1 MKYKYYQI
9 SFVLLLISNF
19 LYSNNCYAQIKT
31 NQEIIKELVMN
42 EIFNSIEMLSD
53 KPDSIQIILRGQSD
67 IEKWVVEKIRTE
79 VLERDITL
87 LENNQDSVFQIII
100 EKIETQITYR
110 GKNRSILLSYSNY
123 EREIR
128 AIISFFLKNER
139 NTVLFN
145 FSEELKNIDLITRNS
160 IEKVENRLLPF
171 TVGSKAESKFI
182 KRFFEPII
190 VTAVTISAVY
200 LFFSLRSS

>member
-67 IEKWVVEKIRTE
+67 IEKWVVEKLRTE

>member
-9 SFVLLLISNF
+9 SFILLLISNF
-19 LYSNNCYAQIKT
+19 LYSNNCYSQIKT
-31 NQEIIKELVMN
+31 NQEVIKELVIN
-42 EIFNSIEMLSD
+42 EIFNSIEKLSD
-53 KPDSIQIILRGQSD
+53 KPDSIQIILRGQRD
-67 IEKWVVEKIRTE
+67 TERWIVEKLRTE
-79 VLERDITL
+79 VLERGITL
-87 LENNQDSVFQIII
+87 LENNQDSSFQIII

-110 GKNRSILLSYSNY
+110 GKNRSILLNYSNY

-128 AIISFFLKNER
+128 AIISFFLKNEH

-145 FSEELKNIDLITRNS
+145 FSGELKNIDLITRNS

-182 KRFFEPII
+182 KRFLEPII
-190 VTAVTISAVY
+190 VTAVTISVVY

>member
-19 LYSNNCYAQIKT
+19 FYSNNCYSQIKT
-31 NQEIIKELVMN
+31 NQEIIKGLVIN
-42 EIFNSIEMLSD
+42 EIFNSIEKLSA

-67 IEKWVVEKIRTE
+67 IEKWIVEKLRTE
-79 VLERDITL
+79 VLDRGITL
-87 LENNQDSVFQIII
+87 LENNQDSSFQIII
-100 EKIETQITYR
+100 EKVETQITYR
-110 GKNRSILLSYSNY
+110 GKNRSILLNYSNY

-128 AIISFFLKNER
+128 AIISFFLKNEH

-145 FSEELKNIDLITRNS
+145 FSEELTNIDLITRNS

-182 KRFFEPII
+182 KRFLEPII
-190 VTAVTISAVY
+190 ATAVTISVVY

>member
-128 AIISFFLKNER
+128 AVISFFLKNER

>member
-1 MKYKYYQI
+1 MKYKYNLI
-9 SFVLLLISNF
+9 FIVLLLISVF
-19 LYSNNCYAQIKT
+19 LYSNNCYSQIKT
-31 NQEIIKELVMN
+31 NQEIIKELVIN
-42 EIFNSIEMLSD
+42 EIFNSIEKLSD

-67 IEKWVVEKIRTE
+67 IEKWVVEKLRTE
-79 VLERDITL
+79 VLEQDITL
-87 LENNQDSVFQIII
+87 LENNQDSSFQIII

-110 GKNRSILLSYSNY
+110 GKNRSIFLYYSNY

-128 AIISFFLKNER
+128 ALISFFLKNER

-145 FSEELKNIDLITRNS
+145 FSEELKRIDLINRNS

-171 TVGSKAESKFI
+171 TVGSKAESRFI
-182 KRFFEPII
+182 KRFLEPII

>member
-9 SFVLLLISNF
+9 SFILLLISNF
-19 LYSNNCYAQIKT
+19 LYSNNCYSQIKM
-31 NQEIIKELVMN
+31 NQEVIKELVIN
-42 EIFNSIEMLSD
+42 EIFNSIEKLSD
-53 KPDSIQIILRGQSD
+53 KPDSIQIILRGQRD
-67 IEKWVVEKIRTE
+67 TERWIVEKLRTE
-79 VLERDITL
+79 VLERGITL
-87 LENNQDSVFQIII
+87 LENNQDSSFQIII

-110 GKNRSILLSYSNY
+110 GKNRSILLNYSNY

-128 AIISFFLKNER
+128 AIISFFLKNEH

-145 FSEELKNIDLITRNS
+145 FSGELKNIDLITRNS

-182 KRFFEPII
+182 KRFLEPII
-190 VTAVTISAVY
+190 VTAVTISVVY